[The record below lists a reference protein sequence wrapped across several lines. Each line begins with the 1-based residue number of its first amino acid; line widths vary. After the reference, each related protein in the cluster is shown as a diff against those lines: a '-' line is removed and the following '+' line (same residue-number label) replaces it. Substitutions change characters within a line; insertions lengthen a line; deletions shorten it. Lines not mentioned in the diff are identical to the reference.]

1 MATVVAVVDTRIIT
15 KEDSNSNTDITTGVT
30 EVATKDTKEEVAI
43 SSNHTTNV
51 VDTMKADS
59 ILEVATKGSVAIAL
73 ATIAAALAIEAEEVA
88 KVLCVEEEE
97 IAWEASSHSIDL
109 IQMVASSTKWA
120 VEEDKTSST
129 L

>member
-1 MATVVAVVDTRIIT
+1 MATVVVAVVDTRIIT
-15 KEDSNSNTDITTGVT
+15 KDSNSNTDITTGVT

-51 VDTMKADS
+51 VDTMRADS
-59 ILEVATKGSVAIAL
+59 ILEVAIKGSVAIAL
-73 ATIAAALAIEAEEVA
+73 ATIAVALVIEAEEVA

-97 IAWEASSHSIDL
+97 IAWEASSHSIGL